1 MSRCAGRPRR
11 SSTVLS
17 CHLVVVCEVS
27 RRPAD
32 LREQFLFGF
41 RCCRGQPNKLGIRC
55 LFCLKTMNIF
65 RIDYLIS
72 LSKLTLRFWY
82 HFSLGGI
89 SLSMAL
95 SLPVL
100 FPSFSFPFKF
110 SFAIFFP
117 LLCTPNFFYKSMLW
131 FSFFFLKDLKQG
143 LFFTPLFVWV
153 FWDFSSKIYHFLNAQ
168 MRLREARAS
177 KHGLPASWKHTVS
190 KIVMVWVLF
199 SRPPSGLPPCKLHN
213 RVWIV

>member
-1 MSRCAGRPRR
+1 MCLEGGQNTPFVSWKVSCDTERSFSKKRHLAGLTVSAQLEKNDPRNVALWRRPRR

-41 RCCRGQPNKLGIRC
+41 RCCRGQPNKLEIRC

-89 SLSMAL
+89 SLSVAL

-131 FSFFFLKDLKQG
+131 FSFFF
-143 LFFTPLFVWV
+143 
-153 FWDFSSKIYHFLNAQ
+153 
-168 MRLREARAS
+168 
-177 KHGLPASWKHTVS
+177 WKT
-190 KIVMVWVLF
+190 
-199 SRPPSGLPPCKLHN
+199 
-213 RVWIV
+213 